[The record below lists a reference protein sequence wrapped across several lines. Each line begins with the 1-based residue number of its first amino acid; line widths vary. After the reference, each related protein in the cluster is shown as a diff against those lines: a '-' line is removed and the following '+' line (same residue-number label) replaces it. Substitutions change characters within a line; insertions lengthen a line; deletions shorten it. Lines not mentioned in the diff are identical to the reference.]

1 MLMFCRPVLHPLFLA
16 LRAASLAIPAVT
28 LCSAALAQSAN
39 EAPATDSSA
48 FELPAQEIVSSETER
63 ADGPVEGYVATRSA
77 TGTKTDTPILQVP
90 QSISVITADRMQ
102 DQGVQTVQDALRYVS
117 GVRGEAF
124 GLDARGDS
132 SKIRGSTPVLFLD
145 GLQQTFGNYTNS
157 RTDPFTLERL
167 EVLKGPSSM
176 LYGQSPVGGLINMVS
191 KRPRD
196 EQRTELQLQYGT
208 HDRKQIAIDSTGPLN
223 DEGTL
228 LYRVVAIARDSDSQ
242 VDYVE
247 DDRLVLMPSI
257 TWRPTD
263 DIEWTLLANIQ
274 RDDSGSTS
282 QFLPHRGTVL
292 DAPYGHYDTDLFV
305 SEPEFDEYDTEQMAL
320 TSQFSWRLNETW
332 TLRQNLR
339 YQESEVSYQQI
350 YGWPPVLNADN
361 RTLDRVYYVSKPEV
375 DVWVADHNAQALFD
389 TGPVQHT
396 LLIGT
401 DYQHAVTNRKQAGG
415 AASPLDLY
423 APVYGTFDPS
433 IINLTADPEQTLAQ
447 QGIYLQDQLKYERWM
462 LTLGLRKDRADN
474 RTDGGT
480 RQKDDAVNGRVGLTY
495 LFDNGVA
502 PYISYSESFQP
513 IVGLNTSTREP
524 YKPLEGEQWELGIKY
539 QPVDSN
545 SLYTAAVFDLREQNR
560 QMPDPNNP
568 SNTIQ
573 TGETKAQGLELE
585 AMVAVTPN
593 WDLIATYTH
602 LDTEVLEGTPRE
614 EGARLATIPE
624 DMASLWSQHR
634 FELFG
639 IPGFSAGAGVRYVG
653 ASWDGTDTL
662 KTPSTTLFDAMLGY
676 RYQDWAFA
684 LNATNLEDET
694 YYTTCLSRGDCFL
707 GNRRTVVGTVSYSF

>member
-1 MLMFCRPVLHPLFLA
+1 MLMCRRPVLHPLFVA
-16 LRAASLAIPAVT
+16 LRAASLVVPAAS
-28 LCSAALAQSAN
+28 LCSTALAQSPH
-39 EAPATDSSA
+39 EASGRDPSA
-48 FELPAQEIVSSETER
+48 FQLPTQEIVSSEAER
-63 ADGPVEGYVATRSA
+63 ADGPVDGYVATRSA
-77 TGTKTDTPILQVP
+77 TGTKTDTPILQIP
-90 QSISVITADRMQ
+90 QSVSVITADRMQ

-132 SKIRGSTPVLFLD
+132 SKIRGSTPVFFLD
-145 GLQQTFGNYTNS
+145 GLQQTFGNYTNT

-208 HDRKQIAIDSTGPLN
+208 HDRKQIAIDSMGPLN

-228 LYRVVAIARDSDSQ
+228 LYRVVAIARDSQSQ
-242 VDYVE
+242 VDYVK
-247 DDRLVLMPSI
+247 DDRLILMPSI

-305 SEPEFDEYDTEQMAL
+305 SEPGFDEYDTKQMAL
-320 TSQFSWRLNETW
+320 TSQFSWRLDETW

-350 YGWPPVLNADN
+350 YGWPPVLNNDN
-361 RTLDRVYYVSKPEV
+361 RTLDRVYHVSKPEV

-401 DYQHAVTNRKQAGG
+401 DYQHALTNRKQAGG
-415 AASPLDLY
+415 AATPLDLY
-423 APVYGTFDPS
+423 DPVYGTFDPS
-433 IINLTADPEQTLAQ
+433 IINLTADPEQTVAQ
-447 QGIYLQDQLKYERWM
+447 QGIYLQDQLRYERWM
-462 LTLGLRKDRADN
+462 LTLGLRKDWADN

-480 RQKDDAVNGRVGLTY
+480 RQKDDAVTGRVGLTY
-495 LFDNGVA
+495 LFDNGIA

-513 IVGLNTSTREP
+513 IVGLNTSTGEP

-539 QPVDSN
+539 QPIDSN

-568 SNTIQ
+568 SNTVQ
-573 TGETKAQGLELE
+573 TGETSARGLELE
-585 AMVAVTPN
+585 ALVAVTPGLGP
-593 WDLIATYTH
+593 DRH
-602 LDTEVLEGTPRE
+602 LYPPRY
-614 EGARLATIPE
+614 R
-624 DMASLWSQHR
+624 
-634 FELFG
+634 
-639 IPGFSAGAGVRYVG
+639 GAGG
-653 ASWDGTDTL
+653 HIT
-662 KTPSTTLFDAMLGY
+662 
-676 RYQDWAFA
+676 
-684 LNATNLEDET
+684 
-694 YYTTCLSRGDCFL
+694 
-707 GNRRTVVGTVSYSF
+707 

>member
-1 MLMFCRPVLHPLFLA
+1 MCRRPVLHPLFVA
-16 LRAASLAIPAVT
+16 LRAASLVVPAAS
-28 LCSAALAQSAN
+28 LCSTASAQSPH
-39 EAPATDSSA
+39 EASGRDPSA
-48 FELPAQEIVSSETER
+48 FQLPTQEIVSSQAER
-63 ADGPVEGYVATRSA
+63 ADGPVDGYVATRSA
-77 TGTKTDTPILQVP
+77 TGTKTDTPILQIP
-90 QSISVITADRMQ
+90 QSVSVITADRMQ

-132 SKIRGSTPVLFLD
+132 SKIRGSTPAFFLD
-145 GLQQTFGNYTNS
+145 GLQQTFGNYTNT

-167 EVLKGPSSM
+167 DVLKGPSSM

-228 LYRVVAIARDSDSQ
+228 LYRVVAITRDSQSQ
-242 VDYVE
+242 VDYVK

-292 DAPYGHYDTDLFV
+292 GAPYGHYDTDLFV
-305 SEPEFDEYDTEQMAL
+305 SEPGFDEYDTEQMAL
-320 TSQFSWRLNETW
+320 TSQFSWRLGETW

-350 YGWPPVLNADN
+350 YGWPPVLNNDN
-361 RTLDRVYYVSKPEV
+361 RTLDRVYHVSKPEV

-401 DYQHAVTNRKQAGG
+401 DYQHALTNRKQAGG
-415 AASPLDLY
+415 AATPLDLY
-423 APVYGTFDPS
+423 DPVYGTFDPS
-433 IINLTADPEQTLAQ
+433 IINLTADPEQTVAQ
-447 QGIYLQDQLKYERWM
+447 QGIYLQDQLRYERWM
-462 LTLGLRKDRADN
+462 LTLGLRKDWADN

-480 RQKDDAVNGRVGLTY
+480 RQKDDAVTGRVGLTY
-495 LFDNGVA
+495 LFDNGIA

-513 IVGLNTSTREP
+513 IVGLNTSTGEP

-539 QPVDSN
+539 QPIDSN

-568 SNTIQ
+568 SNTVQ
-573 TGETKAQGLELE
+573 TGETSARGLELE
-585 AMVAVTPN
+585 ALVAVTPG
-593 WDLIATYTH
+593 WDLIGTYTH
-602 LDTEVLEGTPRE
+602 LDTEVLEGTSRE

-662 KTPSTTLFDAMLGY
+662 KTPSTTLFDAMVGY
-676 RYQDWAFA
+676 RFQDWAFA

>member
-1 MLMFCRPVLHPLFLA
+1 MCRRPVLHPLFVA
-16 LRAASLAIPAVT
+16 LRAASLVVPAAS
-28 LCSAALAQSAN
+28 LCSTASAQSPH
-39 EAPATDSSA
+39 EASGRDPSA
-48 FELPAQEIVSSETER
+48 FQLPTQEIVSSQAER
-63 ADGPVEGYVATRSA
+63 ADGPVDGYVATRSA
-77 TGTKTDTPILQVP
+77 TGTKTDTPILQIP
-90 QSISVITADRMQ
+90 QSVSVITADRMQ

-132 SKIRGSTPVLFLD
+132 SKIRGSTPVFFLD
-145 GLQQTFGNYTNS
+145 GLQQAFGNYTNT

-208 HDRKQIAIDSTGPLN
+208 HDRKQIAIDSMGPLN

-228 LYRVVAIARDSDSQ
+228 LYRVVAIARDSQSQ
-242 VDYVE
+242 VDYVK

-292 DAPYGHYDTDLFV
+292 GAPYGHYDTDLFV
-305 SEPEFDEYDTEQMAL
+305 SEPGFDEYDTEQMAL
-320 TSQFSWRLNETW
+320 TSQFSWRLDETW

-350 YGWPPVLNADN
+350 YGWPPVLNNDN
-361 RTLDRVYYVSKPEV
+361 RTLDRVYHVSKPEV

-401 DYQHAVTNRKQAGG
+401 DYQHALTNRKQAGG
-415 AASPLDLY
+415 AATPLDLY
-423 APVYGTFDPS
+423 DPVYGTFDPS
-433 IINLTADPEQTLAQ
+433 IINLTADPEQTVAQ
-447 QGIYLQDQLKYERWM
+447 QGIYLQDQLRYERWM
-462 LTLGLRKDRADN
+462 LTLGLRKDWADN

-480 RQKDDAVNGRVGLTY
+480 RQKDDAVTGRVGLTY
-495 LFDNGVA
+495 LFDNGIA

-513 IVGLNTSTREP
+513 IVGLNTSTGEP

-539 QPVDSN
+539 QPIDSN

-568 SNTIQ
+568 SNTVQ
-573 TGETKAQGLELE
+573 TGETSARGLELE
-585 AMVAVTPN
+585 ALVAVTPD
-593 WDLIATYTH
+593 WDLIGTYTH
-602 LDTEVLEGTPRE
+602 LDTEVLEGTSRE

-662 KTPSTTLFDAMLGY
+662 KTPSTTLFDAMVGY
-676 RYQDWAFA
+676 RFQDWAFA

>member
-1 MLMFCRPVLHPLFLA
+1 MSRRPALRPLFVA
-16 LRAASLAIPAVT
+16 LRTAGLVLPVVSLSPV
-28 LCSAALAQSAN
+28 ALAQSMDS
-39 EAPATDSSA
+39 APATDASA
-48 FELPAQEIVSSETER
+48 FELPAQEVVSSEAER

-77 TGTKTDTPILQVP
+77 TGTKTDTPLLLVP
-90 QSISVITADRMQ
+90 QSISVITADRIQ
-102 DQGVQTVQDALRYVS
+102 DQGAQTLQDALRYVS

-132 SKIRGSTPVLFLD
+132 SKIRGSTPVLYLD
-145 GLQQTFGNYTNS
+145 GLQQTFGSYTNT
-157 RTDPFTLERL
+157 RTDPFTLERI

-196 EQRTELQLQYGT
+196 EQRTELQLQYGSY
-208 HDRKQIAIDSTGPLN
+208 DRKQIAIDSTGPLN
-223 DEGTL
+223 EEGTL

-247 DDRLVLMPSI
+247 DDRLLLMPSI
-257 TWRPTD
+257 TWRPTA

-305 SEPEFDEYDTEQMAL
+305 SEPGFDEYDTEQMAL
-320 TSQFSWRLNETW
+320 TSQLSWRLNETW

-361 RTLDRVYYVSKPEV
+361 RTLDRIYHVAKPEV

-396 LLIGT
+396 LLIGG
-401 DYQHAVTNRKQAGG
+401 DYQHATTNRKRAGG
-415 AASPLDLY
+415 ATTALDLY
-423 APVYGTFDPS
+423 DPVYGTFDPS
-433 IINLTADPEQTLAQ
+433 VIDLTADPEQTVAQ
-447 QGIYLQDQLKYERWM
+447 QGLYLQDQLKYERWM
-462 LTLGLRKDRADN
+462 LTLGLRKDWVDN
-474 RTDGGT
+474 RTEGGT
-480 RQKDDAVNGRVGLTY
+480 RQKDDAVTGRVGLTY
-495 LFDNGVA
+495 LFENGIA

-513 IVGLNTSTREP
+513 IVGLNTSTGEP

-560 QMPDPNNP
+560 QMPDPNDP
-568 SNTIQ
+568 SNTVQ
-573 TGETKAQGLELE
+573 TGETRTQGLELE
-585 AMVAVTPN
+585 AMVAVRPD

-602 LDTEVLEGTPRE
+602 LNTEVLKGTPRE

-639 IPGFSAGAGVRYVG
+639 VPGFSAGAGVRYVG

-676 RYQDWAFA
+676 RYQDWAFTV
-684 LNATNLEDET
+684 NATNLEDET
-694 YYTTCLSRGDCFL
+694 YYTSCLSRGDCFL
-707 GNRRTVVGTVSYSF
+707 GSRRTVVGTVSYSF

>member
-1 MLMFCRPVLHPLFLA
+1 
-16 LRAASLAIPAVT
+16 
-28 LCSAALAQSAN
+28 
-39 EAPATDSSA
+39 
-48 FELPAQEIVSSETER
+48 
-63 ADGPVEGYVATRSA
+63 
-77 TGTKTDTPILQVP
+77 
-90 QSISVITADRMQ
+90 
-102 DQGVQTVQDALRYVS
+102 
-117 GVRGEAF
+117 
-124 GLDARGDS
+124 
-132 SKIRGSTPVLFLD
+132 
-145 GLQQTFGNYTNS
+145 
-157 RTDPFTLERL
+157 
-167 EVLKGPSSM
+167 
-176 LYGQSPVGGLINMVS
+176 
-191 KRPRD
+191 
-196 EQRTELQLQYGT
+196 
-208 HDRKQIAIDSTGPLN
+208 
-223 DEGTL
+223 
-228 LYRVVAIARDSDSQ
+228 
-242 VDYVE
+242 
-247 DDRLVLMPSI
+247 MPSI

-292 DAPYGHYDTDLFV
+292 GAPYGHYDTDLFV
-305 SEPEFDEYDTEQMAL
+305 SEPGFDEYDTEQMAL
-320 TSQFSWRLNETW
+320 TSQFSWRLDETW

-350 YGWPPVLNADN
+350 YGWPPVLNNDN
-361 RTLDRVYYVSKPEV
+361 RTLDRVYHVSKPEV

-401 DYQHAVTNRKQAGG
+401 DYQHALTNRKQAGG
-415 AASPLDLY
+415 AATPLDLY
-423 APVYGTFDPS
+423 DPVYGTFDPS
-433 IINLTADPEQTLAQ
+433 IINLTADPEQTVAQ
-447 QGIYLQDQLKYERWM
+447 QGIYLQDQLRYERWM
-462 LTLGLRKDRADN
+462 LTLGLRKDWADN

-480 RQKDDAVNGRVGLTY
+480 RQKDDAVTGRVGLTY
-495 LFDNGVA
+495 LFDNGIA

-513 IVGLNTSTREP
+513 IVGLNTSTGEP

-539 QPVDSN
+539 QPIDSN

-568 SNTIQ
+568 SNTVQ
-573 TGETKAQGLELE
+573 TGETSARGLELE
-585 AMVAVTPN
+585 ALVAVTPD
-593 WDLIATYTH
+593 WDLIGTYTH
-602 LDTEVLEGTPRE
+602 LDTEVLEGTSRE

-662 KTPSTTLFDAMLGY
+662 KTPSTTLFDAMVGY
-676 RYQDWAFA
+676 RFQDWAFA